1 MTQPQVVEESLTGTL
16 ERVTFHNAD
25 NGFCV
30 LRVVVKGQRELIT
43 VVGHAATVTP
53 GEWLDC
59 QGSWHH
65 DKQHGMQFR
74 ASAIKA
80 VPPNTL
86 AGIEKYLASGLVKG
100 IGSHFAKQLISAFG
114 EKVFD
119 VIENQPEKLLTLPGI
134 GEKRQRAVVQGWDEQ
149 KVVRDIMVFL
159 QSHGLGT
166 ARAVRIYKTYGDQAI
181 KKVTQNPYCLS
192 LDIRGIGFKTADNLA
207 QALGIPADSLIR
219 AQAGV
224 RHVLQSLCNEGHCAV
239 PFAQL
244 VEESESLLEIP
255 KTIIEQ
261 AITEEVAQKRLCL
274 DQKEDLPIV
283 YPSYLYQAEVE
294 SAKRIRQLAFG
305 VVPWSGLALDEAIAW
320 AEEKTALTLS
330 ESQRDAVYTAL
341 SEKMSVITGGP
352 GVGKTTIIQVILK
365 IVAAKSYQILLCAPT
380 GRAAK
385 RLHESTGLPAKTIHR
400 LLEFMPT
407 GGFKYHADNRLSCDM
422 LVVDE
427 SSMLDIS
434 LLRHLLMALPDHAV
448 VIWVGDID
456 QLPSVGS
463 GSVLADLIV
472 SGVLPVVRLTE
483 IFRQAASSQIIVN
496 AHRINQ
502 GELPLPNA
510 SEQDFFT
517 LYADTPDD
525 IFDQLIECVAK
536 RLPSHYGLD
545 PIRDIQVLSPMNRGG
560 LGCRALNIALQQ
572 RLNGDTTSQVTRFG
586 LRFSP
591 GDKVIQMVNNYD
603 KNIFNGDIGIVES
616 IDTDESE
623 LWITFDGTPISY
635 TFNEL
640 DEVQLAYAISIHKSQ
655 GSEFP
660 VVVMPIATQH
670 YMLLARNLLYTGLT
684 RGKKLVVLIAQKK
697 AVAMAVSNN
706 KVKHR
711 LTRLADRCSA

>member
-1 MTQPQVVEESLTGTL
+1 MTQSQAVTESLTGTL

-43 VVGHAATVTP
+43 VVGHAAAVTP

-100 IGSHFAKQLISAFG
+100 IGSHFAKQLVSAFG
-114 EKVFD
+114 EAVFD
-119 VIENQPEKLLTLPGI
+119 VIESQPEKLLTLPGI
-134 GEKRQRAVVQGWDEQ
+134 GEKRQRAVMQGWDEQ

-224 RHVLQSLCNEGHCAV
+224 RHVLQTLCDAGHCAV

-244 VEESESLLEIP
+244 VEESESLLDIP
-255 KTIIEQ
+255 RSIIEQ
-261 AITEEVAQKRLCL
+261 AITQEVAQKRLCL
-274 DQKEDLPIV
+274 DQKEDVPIV

-305 VVPWSGLALDEAIAW
+305 VVPWSGLALDEAIVW
-320 AEEKTALTLS
+320 AEEKTALALS

-385 RLHESTGLPAKTIHR
+385 RLQESTGLPAKTIHR

-463 GSVLADLIV
+463 GSVLADLIA

-517 LYADTPDD
+517 IYADTPDD
-525 IFDQLIECVAK
+525 IFEQLIDCVAK
-536 RLPSHYGLD
+536 RLPTHYGFD

-572 RLNGDTTSQVTRFG
+572 RLNGDATSQVTRFG

-603 KNIFNGDIGIVES
+603 KNIFNGDIGIVKS

-623 LWITFDGTPISY
+623 LWIEFDGTPISY

-697 AVAMAVSNN
+697 AGGDGG
-706 KVKHR
+706 K
-711 LTRLADRCSA
+711 